1 MERVRNRLKEDPGY
15 RKKIIYL
22 KNKTQ
27 KEIKK
32 KIENKKVAV
41 SWSGG
46 KDSIVVYHMCQ
57 QIGINRTFWI
67 RSNLEYPK
75 IIKWIDNYGPDNLE
89 VINTGQDLKW
99 LAKNLRMLFPQNRKI
114 ASTWYK
120 IVQNA
125 GQKWY
130 FEENEIDM
138 LLVGS
143 RIKDGNDPGKDGMKV
158 NKHGVVYYSPIYNRS
173 HEDVLAYI
181 EHFNIKLP
189 PLYKWT
195 KGFQVG
201 TGPWAAR
208 EHTDSIQKGWEE
220 VYNIN
225 PLIVEKAAKHI
236 ISASEFLK
244 NIN

>member
-1 MERVRNRLKEDPGY
+1 LKEDPEY
-15 RKKIIYL
+15 RKRIICL

-32 KIENKKVAV
+32 KIKGKKVAV

-46 KDSIVVYHMCQ
+46 KDSIVLKHMCH
-57 QIGINRTFWI
+57 QIGINRTFWV
-67 RSNLEYPK
+67 RSNLEYPEVINWTDK
-75 IIKWIDNYGPDNLE
+75 HGPNNLE
-89 VINTGQDLKW
+89 VVNTGQDLKW
-99 LAKNLRMLFPQNRKI
+99 LAKNRHMLFPQHRKI
-114 ASTWYK
+114 ASIWYK
-120 IVQNA
+120 IVQNT

-158 NKHGVVYYSPIYNRS
+158 NKHGVVYYSPIYNWS
-173 HEDVLAYI
+173 HEDVMAYI
-181 EHFNIKLP
+181 EYFNIKLP
-189 PLYKWT
+189 PLYKWAN
-195 KGFQVG
+195 GFQVG

-225 PLIVEKAAKHI
+225 PSIVEKAAKHI
-236 ISASEFLK
+236 TSAAKFLDNSK
-244 NIN
+244 